1 VFAAIFIPDFPL
13 EAILRSEPLLRER
26 GVAVLEGAPPLERV
40 IVANAKAQFGGIAV
54 GLTKAQAEQA
64 AGVVLRVRSSEQEAT
79 SHAALLDCAHAF
91 SPRVEDAGP
100 DTVLLDIAGL
110 ERIFGAPQKIA
121 RDLGRK
127 LSEIGLEARIGVA
140 ANIETALHAARGF
153 EGITVIPQGEEAARL
168 GPLPVDVLAPA
179 PEIMQTLDSWGIR
192 NFRALAQLPP
202 IPLSERLGAEGL
214 RLQKLARGEGSRPLV
229 PTEPPLHF
237 EEAIELEHPL
247 EMLEPLAFVLNRMLE
262 SLCAR
267 LQARALATNE
277 LKLRMELENLDAETA
292 QAPSLP
298 CNKNYCRT
306 IRLPVPMLSAKT
318 FLKLLQLDLEA
329 HPPQAAIK
337 KIFLQMEPARPRQ
350 SQSGLFLAASPEP
363 ERLEL
368 VLARVAGV
376 VGEKN
381 LGSAE
386 ILDTHRPDAFRM
398 RRFAAVS
405 SFRFPVSRKIKNS
418 KPETRNPKLA
428 MRRFRPPM
436 RANVLTHGGEPVRV
450 SFLNVRGEVA
460 ACAGPWRTS
469 GEWWTND
476 GWSRDEW
483 DVAVQHKNGLALY
496 RMYRD
501 IASDDWF
508 VEARYD

>member
-1 VFAAIFIPDFPL
+1 MFAAIFIPDFAL
-13 EAILRSEPLLRER
+13 EAIVRAEPLLRER
-26 GVAVLEGAPPLERV
+26 PVAVLEGAPPLERV
-40 IVANAKAQFGGIAV
+40 IIANAKAQIAGAVV

-64 AGVVLRVRSSEQEAT
+64 PGLVLRARSSDQEA
-79 SHAALLDCAHAF
+79 SAHAALLDCAHAF
-91 SPRVEDAGP
+91 SPRVEDTAA

-110 ERIFGAPQKIA
+110 ERIFGSPQKIA

-127 LSEIGLEARIGVA
+127 ISEIGLEAQVGIA
-140 ANIETALHAARGF
+140 SNLETALHAARGF
-153 EGITVIPQGEEAARL
+153 AGVTVIPRGEEALRL
-168 GPLPVDVLAPA
+168 GALSVDVLVPA
-179 PEIMQTLDSWGIR
+179 PEILQTLDSWGIR
-192 NFRALAQLPP
+192 NLRALAQLPP

-214 RLQKLARGEGSRPLV
+214 RLQKLACGEGSRPLV
-229 PTEPPLHF
+229 PTDAPLHF
-237 EEAIELEHPL
+237 EEATELEHPL

-277 LKLRMELENLDAETA
+277 LRLRMELDSSPPLAEYVRNL
-292 QAPSLP
+292 
-298 CNKNYCRT
+298 
-306 IRLPVPMLSAKT
+306 RLPVPMLDAKV

-329 HPPQAAIK
+329 HPPQAPVR

-350 SQSGLFLAASPEP
+350 SQNGLFLAASPEP

-381 LGSAE
+381 LGVVE
-386 ILDTHRPDAFRM
+386 ILDTHRADAFRM
-398 RRFAAVS
+398 SRFSAVS
-405 SFRFPVSRKIKNS
+405 SFGFRVSKKTGGERQDAGGRKSNGC
-418 KPETRNPKLA
+418 KLA
-428 MRRFRPPM
+428 MRRYRPPL
-436 RANVLTHGGEPVRV
+436 RANVLTHAGEPVRV
-450 SFLNVRGEVA
+450 SFLNVRGEVT

-469 GEWWTND
+469 GEWWSND

-483 DVAVQHKNGLALY
+483 DVAVQQKNGLALY

-501 IASDDWF
+501 LASESWF